1 MLNYIALYP
10 NKHENEF
17 NIDFLNSTFEK
28 PLDEYVIACMKD
40 FEEIKNIEI
49 LEYKI
54 IEDQDDVDINNHMVN
69 INFKKKNP
77 DDIVIPKNMYMLD
90 TRFHEIV
97 FKIRVFTNLNEKIIT
112 KRILVPT
119 LHDGYYLINNRKM
132 KAIWQL
138 VDASTYSQR
147 GRVTMK
153 SRMPIIIYSNNHK
166 ITSDI
171 NGEEF
176 VLPIFSYAQ
185 DTSKKRGGQQV
196 KAKKKKSK
204 FINPLM
210 IYCAKMGMTKT
221 IKFFG
226 MDGIVKIKRSYTKKD
241 EKECY
246 IFECNDVYIITK
258 KELFDKY
265 DMVKSFVCM
274 AVHLQNKDFPVTM
287 DDLDD
292 TDYWVCR
299 MGYIGSIKNK
309 NLYSFYEKGK
319 TTQTMIERLLN
330 SFSIDSLRLPDIY
343 KSNIYYVLYWLIANF
358 DSLKQR
364 VNIDMA
370 NTRIRKNE
378 AIVGATLGR
387 KISENINKLIER
399 KSKSKLNNMDTLL
412 ELFNFNSDIILTGM
426 RNMNDLIKSDDG
438 SNDMA
443 FLNDFAYTAK
453 GYQSL
458 GESSSKMIS
467 DKYRHLHPSMVGTV
481 DLFTTSNSDCG
492 MSGSITPF
500 VKLYDGFFFTPEKE
514 PCKARY
520 NFEKALLDDDGINRK
535 IPLDTFD
542 DYIAYITKKNEFKKD
557 LVYEVIEIVEKEV

>member
-10 NKHENEF
+10 NKHEKEF
-17 NIDFLNSTFEK
+17 NMDFLKSTFDK
-28 PLDEYVIACMKD
+28 PLDDYIIASMKE
-40 FEEIKNIEI
+40 FEDIANIEI

-54 IEDQDDVDINNHMVN
+54 IKDQDEVDINNHMVN
-69 INFKKKNP
+69 INYKKKNV
-77 DDIVIPKNMYMLD
+77 DDIVIPKYTYMLD

-97 FKIRVFTNLNEKIIT
+97 FKIRIFTNLNEKIIL

-147 GRVTMK
+147 GKVTMK
-153 SRMPIIIYSNNHK
+153 SRMPTIIYHNKHK
-166 ITSDI
+166 ITPDI
-171 NGEEF
+171 HGEEF
-176 VLPIFSYAQ
+176 VLPMFSYAQ
-185 DTSKKRGGQQV
+185 DSSKKRMGANSGTG
-196 KAKKKKSK
+196 KKTKVK

-226 MDGIVKIKRSYTKKD
+226 MEDLVKIKRSYTNKD
-241 EKECY
+241 EKKYY
-246 IFECNDVYIITK
+246 IFECNEIYIMAE

-265 DMVKSFVCM
+265 ELIKSFICM
-274 AVHLQNKDFPVTM
+274 VVYLQNKDFPVTM
-287 DDLDD
+287 DVLDD
-292 TDYWVCR
+292 TEYWVCR

-309 NLYSFYEKGK
+309 NIYSFYEKGK

-330 SFSIDSLRLPDIY
+330 QFSIDSLRLPYVY
-343 KSNIYYVLYWLIANF
+343 KSNVYQILYWMITNF

-370 NTRIRKNE
+370 NKRIRKNE

-426 RNMNDLIKSDDG
+426 RNMNDLIKADDG

-443 FLNDFAYTAK
+443 FLNDFAYSSK

-458 GESSSKMIS
+458 G
-467 DKYRHLHPSMVGTV
+467 G
-481 DLFTTSNSDCG
+481 LFILS
-492 MSGSITPF
+492 
-500 VKLYDGFFFTPEKE
+500 
-514 PCKARY
+514 
-520 NFEKALLDDDGINRK
+520 
-535 IPLDTFD
+535 
-542 DYIAYITKKNEFKKD
+542 
-557 LVYEVIEIVEKEV
+557 